1 MDESFW
7 KSCARRE
14 AWKFNFG
21 WWLQL
26 FLPWMIAAGLIT
38 AVVLLALRSTETS
51 WHWAAIAAG
60 VLLLVGLVVSFVM
73 ARKKFL
79 TRAESLARL
88 DGDLRLHN
96 RLVSAAEGVGDWPQP
111 RDEAKLKLQWNWR
124 ALCWPPLAAAALVIA
139 AAWIPIPN
147 ASAFNTKPKSEPTSW
162 TATQEKIDVLKKEE
176 LVQQPALEELQQA
189 LDALRKQPSE
199 QWFSHESLEA
209 GDHLEA
215 QTTQGMAELQKN
227 LETALGA
234 LEASRQI
241 EQSQLAALNQPL
253 SEALK
258 QALNGMELGKLP
270 LDEKLLSQLKG
281 LDPSKIRQMSAEEF
295 KKLCDKLKAGTAT
308 CSNGFCKKEG
318 QGDALLALIAGQGN
332 GGISRGPGAAPL
344 TLKDQETH
352 LGTDKIEA
360 VKSDDLSH
368 AAIGDVM
375 GMTSSEHKVDK
386 NVWSGPQSG
395 GGMTSEG
402 AGGDAV
408 WQQPATPEEQA
419 ALRRFFK

>member
-21 WWLQL
+21 WWLQF
-26 FLPWMIAAGLIT
+26 FLPWIVAAGLIT
-38 AVVLLALRSTETS
+38 AVVLLALRSMES
-51 WHWAAIAAG
+51 GLSGAALVAAG
-60 VLLLVGLVVSFVM
+60 LLVLGLGVSFVL

-79 TRAESLARL
+79 TRSESLARL

-96 RLVSAAEGVGDWPQP
+96 RLVSAAEGVGDWPAP
-111 RDEAKLKLQWNWR
+111 RDEARLSLQWNWR
-124 ALCWPPLAAAALVIA
+124 TLFWPPLAAIALVIA

-147 ASAFNTKPKSEPTSW
+147 ASAFTAKPKSEPTSW
-162 TATQEKIDVLKKEE
+162 TATQEKIDALKKEE

-215 QTTQGMAELQKN
+215 QTSQSMADLQKN
-227 LETALGA
+227 LEKALGA

-241 EQSQLAALNQPL
+241 EQSQLTALNQPL
-253 SEALK
+253 DKALQDALK
-258 QALNGMELGKLP
+258 GMEMGKLP

-295 KKLCDKLKAGTAT
+295 KKLSEACKNGIKTA
-308 CSNGFCKKEG
+308 SGGFAKKEG
-318 QGDALLALIAGQGN
+318 EGNALLALIYAQGN
-332 GGISRGPGAAPL
+332 GGVGRGPGAAPL
-344 TLKDQETH
+344 TLNDKETH
-352 LGTDKIEA
+352 LGTTKTETVSSQDM
-360 VKSDDLSH
+360 SH

-375 GMTSSEHKVDK
+375 GMTSGKHNVDP
-386 NVWSGPQSG
+386 NAWQGTQSG
-395 GGMTSEG
+395 GGMASEG

-408 WQQPATPEEQA
+408 WQQTATPEEQE